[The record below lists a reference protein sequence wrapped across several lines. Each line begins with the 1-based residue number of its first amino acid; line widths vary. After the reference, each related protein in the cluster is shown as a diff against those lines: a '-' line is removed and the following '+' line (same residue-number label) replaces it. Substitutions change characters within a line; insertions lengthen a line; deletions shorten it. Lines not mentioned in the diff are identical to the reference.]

1 MRKLLNKPWFV
12 AVAAVVALLMVGN
25 SVRSAMGG
33 PAREVAAALPEAA
46 PADPSA
52 EAADAELPPV
62 LPVAEAL
69 QALVI
74 PVKARDPFAARPR
87 PEVVAEPPAE
97 PDLVDRLHLS
107 AIWTQANATLV
118 LINERICAPGDEIG
132 RLKIESA
139 TQEGVWVTHW
149 KGRDF
154 LALGADFV
162 LHTPARAARA
172 ATTETKTL

>member
-1 MRKLLNKPWFV
+1 
-12 AVAAVVALLMVGN
+12 MVGN

-33 PAREVAAALPEAA
+33 PSGDGATLLP
-46 PADPSA
+46 
-52 EAADAELPPV
+52 AADAAEPAVETSEAELLPV

-69 QALVI
+69 EALVI

-87 PEVVAEPPAE
+87 PEVVAAPPAE

-139 TQEGVWVTHW
+139 TQEGVWVSHW

-154 LALGADFV
+154 VALGAEFV
-162 LHTPARAARA
+162 LNTPASVARAAA
-172 ATTETKTL
+172 AETKTL